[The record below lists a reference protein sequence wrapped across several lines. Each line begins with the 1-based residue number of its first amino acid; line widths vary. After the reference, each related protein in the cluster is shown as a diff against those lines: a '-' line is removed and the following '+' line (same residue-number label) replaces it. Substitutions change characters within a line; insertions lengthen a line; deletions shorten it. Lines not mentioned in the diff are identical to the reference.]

1 MYHRIDKIFSIVMLF
16 EIEQD
21 DFEMLVYDEF
31 YLLLNDVV
39 VLVLHEFLFEI
50 YLLL

>member
-1 MYHRIDKIFSIVMLF
+1 MLI

-21 DFEMLVYDEF
+21 DFEMLSYVEL
-31 YLLLNDVV
+31 YLLPYDAV

-50 YLLL
+50 YSVL